1 MSIDKELSE
10 ELRQVADSMH
20 CPPDMY
26 ERVRESYQHYVKE
39 KRGGS
44 PMKKRMLAGIAA
56 VAILIPS
63 AVFASPYLADAI
75 FGSFA
80 AVEKIGAT
88 QEDYQ
93 EIERFLQ
100 AAKGKLTEDEFKE
113 YTELTK
119 QLMQLKLKITDENG
133 VRDEERLTK
142 EEQQLWTQLASKLE
156 PLFEKIDYGTT
167 KP

>member
-20 CPPDMY
+20 CPPELY
-26 ERVRESYQHYVKE
+26 GRVRQSYQHYVNE
-39 KRGGS
+39 KRGRS
-44 PMKKRMLAGIAA
+44 PMKKRLIAGIAA

-63 AVFASPYLADAI
+63 AAFAASYLADDI
-75 FGSFA
+75 FGSSSTI
-80 AVEKIGAT
+80 EQKGGT

-93 EIERFLQ
+93 EIEGMLQ

-113 YTELTK
+113 YMELTK
-119 QLMQLKLKITDENG
+119 QLMVLKLKITDENG
-133 VRDEERLTK
+133 VSH
-142 EEQQLWTQLASKLE
+142 EEQLTPKEQQQFEQLASKLS
-156 PLFEKIDYGTT
+156 PYFEKINETV